1 MTKTILIL
9 AIAVAFVAG
18 IMATGSLIYAQ
29 GPPSGTPPT
38 PTHVEVVPIPK
49 AACPP
54 QFVQHWDKIIFT
66 AIELFFPFDS
76 PDGKTELREDIQFD
90 VKVRDN
96 PDELADLKQKTAD
109 KLTELGYKLEG
120 TEIPI
125 SFASIQIIDV
135 EYSIICAATPD
146 PPIVR

>member
-1 MTKTILIL
+1 MTKTILL
-9 AIAVAFVAG
+9 AAIIAVAA
-18 IMATGSLIYAQ
+18 IAPLLTYTSLQNEA
-29 GPPSGTPPT
+29 
-38 PTHVEVVPIPK
+38 EAAPIPTSPAFMSPAVK
-49 AACPP
+49 SACPP
-54 QFVQHWDKIIFT
+54 EFVQHWDKIIFEV
-66 AIELFFPFDS
+66 IEIFFPFDS
-76 PDGKTELREDIQFD
+76 PDGKTELRENIQFD

-135 EYSIICAATPD
+135 EYSIICAASSD